1 MKKIEIYQTEDGR
14 TFDNEKDAKAYE
26 ERVLNK
32 DSEKDKEKNDL
43 IDKYKELVEMFRE
56 YTSKSLTETEHP
68 YSDVFDNMNNLFDT
82 CGFDSDPCRN
92 CMNNPKINKYSSGIC
107 HCILGNRVVYY

>member
-14 TFDNEKDAKAYE
+14 TFDNEKDAKVYE

-32 DSEKDKEKNDL
+32 DSEQDKEKNDL

-56 YTSKSLTETEHP
+56 YTSKSLSESDNT
-68 YSDVFDNMNNLFDT
+68 YSDMFDNMGNVWDA
-82 CGFDSDPCRN
+82 CDYESDPCRN
-92 CMNNPKINKYSSGIC
+92 CMNNPKVNKYASGIC
-107 HCILGNRVVYY
+107 HCILGNRVVY